1 MLEASNQDQVQHI
14 IAPITEPSVPEIK
27 MSDMSILDLLSYS
40 ISSLASLAMI
50 FGGAVPYLPQYKDI
64 KKTNNPDGF
73 STKVCLVLT
82 IANILRVL
90 YWFGNHFE
98 TPLLCQ
104 SFIMIGTMMIMLH
117 LCVTMKENN
126 TQKANNNNSSSDK
139 NLVDRHFLKYP
150 IEYFWQWSRFID
162 YIQALLFFT
171 LIMAYITSSFI
182 HNTFFVESLGFTAV
196 FVEAML
202 GMPQFLR
209 NYQNKSTKGMSL
221 AMVLMWL
228 SGDMFKTGY
237 FIMKDAPFQFK
248 LCGCLQVGVD
258 LAILGQVKMYGRGGA
273 AYQKLRNQN

>member
-1 MLEASNQDQVQHI
+1 MLENNDEVVQHI
-14 IAPITEPSVPEIK
+14 IAPITEPPINPEIK
-27 MSDMSILDLLSYS
+27 MSEMSIIDIISLG
-40 ISSLASLAMI
+40 ISSLASVAMI
-50 FGGAVPYLPQYKDI
+50 FGGAIPYVPQYKDI
-64 KKTNNPDGF
+64 KKSNNPDGF

-82 IANILRVL
+82 VANILRVL

-104 SFIMIGTMMIMLH
+104 SFIMIGAMMIMLH
-117 LCVTMKENN
+117 LCITIKNSKSSGNQEENN
-126 TQKANNNNSSSDK
+126 
-139 NLVDRHFLKYP
+139 NLVQRHFLKYP
-150 IEYFWQWSRFID
+150 IEYFWQWTRFID
-162 YIQALLFFT
+162 YIQALSVFT
-171 LIMAYITSSFI
+171 LIMAYITFSLI
-182 HNTFFVESLGFTAV
+182 ENTFFVESLGFCAV

-209 NYQNKSTKGMSL
+209 NFENKSTRGMSL

-258 LAILGQVKMYGRGGA
+258 LAILGQVKMYGRGS
-273 AYQKLRNQN
+273 YQKLRNQN

>member
-1 MLEASNQDQVQHI
+1 MLETNDGVQHI
-14 IAPITEPSVPEIK
+14 IAPITEAPSPEIK
-27 MSDMSILDLLSYS
+27 MSEMSIIDLISLG
-40 ISSLASLAMI
+40 ISSLASVAMV
-50 FGGAVPYLPQYKDI
+50 FGGAVPYIPQYKDI
-64 KKTNNPDGF
+64 KKSNNPDGF

-82 IANILRVL
+82 VANILRVL

-117 LCVTMKENN
+117 LCVTMK
-126 TQKANNNNSSSDK
+126 NSKQESD
-139 NLVDRHFLKYP
+139 NQLVQRHFLKYP
-150 IEYFWQWSRFID
+150 VEHFWQWSRFVD
-162 YIQALLFFT
+162 YIQALIVFT
-171 LIMAYITSSFI
+171 IIMSYITFSMINNNFFI
-182 HNTFFVESLGFTAV
+182 ETLGFCAV

-209 NYQNKSTKGMSL
+209 NFENKSTQGMSL

-258 LAILGQVKMYGRGGA
+258 LAILTQVKIYGRG